1 MFCVVSSGELWKL
14 CEQKHS
20 GHYLA
25 DGTLLLQKC
34 LLTLCVCVCVCV
46 CVHACFL
53 AQLCLTL
60 WDPMSL

>member
-1 MFCVVSSGELWKL
+1 MFCVVSNGELWKL

-25 DGTLLLQKC
+25 DGTLLMQKC
-34 LLTLCVCVCVCV
+34 LLTLCVCV